1 METEWMNE
9 APTETSGTPESGEPE
24 KKRRFSLKNWDSRKK
39 KRWLKILIPL
49 AVVIA
54 IVAGCVSSLT
64 KNVNSQLS
72 GSYLVASAQ
81 RQDLTVS
88 VSGTAT
94 LQPADSYNVTTLL
107 SGDIVSAPFEEGDL
121 VTKDT
126 LLYAMDSS
134 DAQDSM
140 DRAQISVQ
148 QAQLSYQQAQEALHP
163 TATLSGTISEV
174 YVHNGDSVNA
184 GTELARIVASTELSI
199 DFLFPFAA
207 PTDFYVGQTA
217 TVFVDGYAGSQ
228 AGTVTSVSNSTAIT
242 SNGKPSV
249 SVRVRLNN
257 PGAVSDAYTASAV
270 IGNYTSYG
278 QAAVSMPASSVVYAS
293 GSGTVNGFAKLA
305 GSTVSKGE
313 VLCTVE
319 SETIRDQIENAR
331 LNLQS
336 AQLSAGTASDTVDDY
351 NIKSPI
357 AGTVIEKSFKA
368 GDKVDGASSGTLA
381 VIYDLSY
388 LKLEMAVAEL
398 DIGKVEVGQR
408 VEITA
413 DALEGQTFEGVVD
426 KVSINGTTANGFT
439 NYPVTIIIEDYGD
452 LKPGMNVSASIIG
465 EEIPNALCIPVDAV
479 DRGNTV
485 TVPGPGALNDA
496 GTAVVDVTKLETREV
511 TLGRN
516 DDEYIEVTGGLEEG
530 DIVLINNQASTL
542 MDLMM
547 GG

>member
-357 AGTVIEKSFKA
+357 AGTVIEKNFKA

-439 NYPVTIIIEDYGD
+439 NYPVTVVIEDYGD
-452 LKPGMNVSASIIG
+452 LKPGMNVSAQIIG

>member
-9 APTETSGTPESGEPE
+9 APAETSGTPESVEPE

-439 NYPVTIIIEDYGD
+439 NYPVTVVIEDYGD
-452 LKPGMNVSASIIG
+452 LKPGMNVSAQIIG

-479 DRGNTV
+479 ERGNTV
-485 TVPGPGALNDA
+485 TVPGPGALNED
-496 GTAVVDVTKLETREV
+496 GTAVVDITKLETREV

-530 DIVLINNQASTL
+530 DVILIYNQASSL
-542 MDLMM
+542 MDMMM

>member
-9 APTETSGTPESGEPE
+9 APAETSGTPESGEPE

-426 KVSINGTTANGFT
+426 KVSINGTTANSFT
-439 NYPVTIIIEDYGD
+439 NYPVTVVIEDYGD
-452 LKPGMNVSASIIG
+452 LKPGMNVSAQIIG

>member
-9 APTETSGTPESGEPE
+9 APTVTSGTPESGEPE

-439 NYPVTIIIEDYGD
+439 NYPVTVVIEDYGD
-452 LKPGMNVSASIIG
+452 LKPGMNVSAQIIG

>member
-9 APTETSGTPESGEPE
+9 TSAEPQSAPAPE
-24 KKRRFSLKNWDSRKK
+24 KQEKKKFSLKGLGGKKK
-39 KRWLKILIPL
+39 KRWLKILIVL
-49 AVVIA
+49 VVVAAVV
-54 IVAGCVSSLT
+54 VGCVSNMT
-64 KNVNSQLS
+64 KNVNNQLS
-72 GSYLVASAQ
+72 SSYLVATAA

-121 VTKDT
+121 VAKDT
-126 LLYAMDSS
+126 LLYTMDSS

-148 QAQLSYQQAQEALHP
+148 QAQLAYQQAQEALHP
-163 TATLSGTISEV
+163 TATISGTVSEI
-174 YVHNGDSVNA
+174 YVHNGESVNA
-184 GTELARIVASTELSI
+184 GAQLAKIVANTELSI

-207 PTDFYVGQTA
+207 PSDFYVGQSA

-228 AGTVTSVSNSTAIT
+228 MGTVTYVSNSSAIT
-242 SNGKPSV
+242 SNGKQAV

-257 PGAVSDAYTASAV
+257 PGAVSDAVTASAV
-270 IGNYTSYG
+270 IGNYSSYG
-278 QAAVSMPASSVVYAS
+278 QSPVSMPASTIVYAA
-293 GSGTVNGFAKLA
+293 GSGTVNDFTKLA
-305 GSTVSKGE
+305 GSTVTKGE

-331 LNLQS
+331 LSLQS
-336 AQLSAGTASDTVDDY
+336 AQLSASTAADSVDDY

-357 AGTVIEKSFKA
+357 SGTVIEKNFKA

-426 KVSINGTTANGFT
+426 KVSINGTTTNGFT

-452 LKPGMNVSASIIG
+452 LKPGMNVSAEIIG

-485 TVPGPGALNDA
+485 TVPGPGALNED
-496 GTAVVDVTKLETREV
+496 GTAVVDVTKLETKEV
-511 TLGRN
+511 TLGRS
-516 DDEYIEVTGGLEEG
+516 DDEYIEVTGGLEAG
-530 DIVLINNQASTL
+530 DVVLIRNQASTL
-542 MDLMM
+542 MDMMM

>member
-9 APTETSGTPESGEPE
+9 TSAEPQSAPAPE
-24 KKRRFSLKNWDSRKK
+24 KQEKKKFSLKGLGGKKK
-39 KRWLKILIPL
+39 KRWLKILIVL
-49 AVVIA
+49 VVVAAVV
-54 IVAGCVSSLT
+54 VGCVSNMT
-64 KNVNSQLS
+64 KNVNNQLS
-72 GSYLVASAQ
+72 SSYLVATVA

-121 VTKDT
+121 VAKDT
-126 LLYAMDSS
+126 LLYTMDSS

-148 QAQLSYQQAQEALHP
+148 QAQLAYQQAQEALHP
-163 TATLSGTISEV
+163 TATISGTVSEI
-174 YVHNGDSVNA
+174 YVHNGESVNA
-184 GTELARIVASTELSI
+184 GAQLAKIVANTELSI

-207 PTDFYVGQTA
+207 PSDFYVGQSA

-228 AGTVTSVSNSTAIT
+228 MGTVTYVSNSSTIT
-242 SNGKPSV
+242 SNGKQAV

-257 PGAVSDAYTASAV
+257 PGAVSDAVTASAV
-270 IGNYTSYG
+270 IGNYSSYG
-278 QAAVSMPASSVVYAS
+278 QSPVSMPASTIVYAA
-293 GSGTVNGFAKLA
+293 GSGTVNDFTKLA
-305 GSTVSKGE
+305 GSTVTKGE

-331 LNLQS
+331 LSLQS
-336 AQLSAGTASDTVDDY
+336 AQLSASTAADSVDDY

-357 AGTVIEKSFKA
+357 SGTVIEKNFKA

-426 KVSINGTTANGFT
+426 KVSINGTTTNGFT

-452 LKPGMNVSASIIG
+452 LKPGMNVSAEIIG

-485 TVPGPGALNDA
+485 TVPGPGALNED
-496 GTAVVDVTKLETREV
+496 GTAVVDITKLETKEV
-511 TLGRN
+511 TLGRS
-516 DDEYIEVTGGLEEG
+516 DDEYIEVTGGLEAG
-530 DIVLINNQASTL
+530 DVVLIRNQASTL
-542 MDLMM
+542 MDMMM

>member
-9 APTETSGTPESGEPE
+9 TSAEPQSAPAPE
-24 KKRRFSLKNWDSRKK
+24 KQEKKKFSLKGLGGKKK
-39 KRWLKILIPL
+39 KRWLKILIVL
-49 AVVIA
+49 VVVAAVV
-54 IVAGCVSSLT
+54 VGCVSNMT
-64 KNVNSQLS
+64 KNVNNQLS
-72 GSYLVASAQ
+72 SSYLVATAA

-121 VTKDT
+121 VAKDT
-126 LLYAMDSS
+126 LLYTMDSS

-148 QAQLSYQQAQEALHP
+148 QAQLAYQQAQEALHP
-163 TATLSGTISEV
+163 TATISGTVSEI
-174 YVHNGDSVNA
+174 YVHNGESVNA
-184 GTELARIVASTELSI
+184 GAQLAKIVANTELSI

-207 PTDFYVGQTA
+207 PSDFYVGQSA

-228 AGTVTSVSNSTAIT
+228 MGMVTYVSNSSAIT
-242 SNGKPSV
+242 SNGKQAV

-257 PGAVSDAYTASAV
+257 PGAVSDAVTASAV
-270 IGNYTSYG
+270 IGNYSSYG
-278 QAAVSMPASSVVYAS
+278 QSPVSMPASTIVYAA
-293 GSGTVNGFAKLA
+293 GSGTVNDFTKLA
-305 GSTVSKGE
+305 GSTVTKGE

-331 LNLQS
+331 LSLQS
-336 AQLSAGTASDTVDDY
+336 AQLSASTAADSVDDY

-357 AGTVIEKSFKA
+357 SGTVIEKNFKA

-426 KVSINGTTANGFT
+426 KVSINGTTTNGFT

-452 LKPGMNVSASIIG
+452 LKPGMNVSAEIIG

-485 TVPGPGALNDA
+485 TVPGPGALNED
-496 GTAVVDVTKLETREV
+496 GTAVVDITKLETKEV
-511 TLGRN
+511 TLGRS
-516 DDEYIEVTGGLEEG
+516 DDEYVEVTGGLEAG
-530 DIVLINNQASTL
+530 DVVLIRNQASTL
-542 MDLMM
+542 MDMMM

>member
-9 APTETSGTPESGEPE
+9 TSAEPQSAPAPE
-24 KKRRFSLKNWDSRKK
+24 KQEKKKFSLKGLGGKKK
-39 KRWLKILIPL
+39 KRWLKILIVL
-49 AVVIA
+49 VVVAAVV
-54 IVAGCVSSLT
+54 VGCVSNMT
-64 KNVNSQLS
+64 KNVNNQLS
-72 GSYLVASAQ
+72 SSYLVATAA

-94 LQPADSYNVTTLL
+94 LQPVDSYNVTTLL

-121 VTKDT
+121 VAKDT
-126 LLYAMDSS
+126 LLYTMDSS

-148 QAQLSYQQAQEALHP
+148 QAQLAYQQAQEALHP
-163 TATLSGTISEV
+163 TATISGTVSEI
-174 YVHNGDSVNA
+174 YVHNGESVNA
-184 GTELARIVASTELSI
+184 GAQLAKIVANTELSI

-207 PTDFYVGQTA
+207 PSDFYVGQSA

-228 AGTVTSVSNSTAIT
+228 MGTVTYVSNSSTIT
-242 SNGKPSV
+242 SNGKQAV

-257 PGAVSDAYTASAV
+257 PGAVSDAVTASAV
-270 IGNYTSYG
+270 IGNYSSYG
-278 QAAVSMPASSVVYAS
+278 QSPVSMPASTIVYAA
-293 GSGTVNGFAKLA
+293 GSGTVNDFTKLA
-305 GSTVSKGE
+305 GSTVTKGE

-331 LNLQS
+331 LSLQS
-336 AQLSAGTASDTVDDY
+336 AQLSASTAADSVDDY

-357 AGTVIEKSFKA
+357 SGTVIEKNFKA

-426 KVSINGTTANGFT
+426 KVSINGTTTNGFT

-452 LKPGMNVSASIIG
+452 LKPGMNVSAEIIG

-485 TVPGPGALNDA
+485 TVPGPGALNED
-496 GTAVVDVTKLETREV
+496 GTAVVDITKLETKEV
-511 TLGRN
+511 TLGRS
-516 DDEYIEVTGGLEEG
+516 DDEYVEVTGGLEAG
-530 DIVLINNQASTL
+530 DVVLIRNQASTL
-542 MDLMM
+542 MDMMM

>member
-24 KKRRFSLKNWDSRKK
+24 KKRRFSLKNRASRKQR
-39 KRWLKILIPL
+39 RWLKILIPL

-174 YVHNGDSVNA
+174 YVRNGDSVNA
-184 GTELARIVASTELSI
+184 GSQLARIVASTELSI

-207 PTDFYVGQTA
+207 PSDFYVGQTA

-439 NYPVTIIIEDYGD
+439 NYPVTVVIEDYGD
-452 LKPGMNVSASIIG
+452 LKPGMNVSAQIIG

>member
-357 AGTVIEKSFKA
+357 AGTVIEKNFKA

-439 NYPVTIIIEDYGD
+439 NYPVTVVIEDYGD
-452 LKPGMNVSASIIG
+452 LKPGMNVSAQIIG

-485 TVPGPGALNDA
+485 TVPGPGALNAD
-496 GTAVVDVTKLETREV
+496 GQSVVDITKLETREV

>member
-9 APTETSGTPESGEPE
+9 TSAEPQSAPAPE
-24 KKRRFSLKNWDSRKK
+24 KQEKKKFSLKGLGGKKK
-39 KRWLKILIPL
+39 KRWLKILIVL
-49 AVVIA
+49 VVVAAVV
-54 IVAGCVSSLT
+54 VGCVSNMT
-64 KNVNSQLS
+64 KNVNNQLS
-72 GSYLVASAQ
+72 SSYLVATAA

-121 VTKDT
+121 VAKDT
-126 LLYAMDSS
+126 LLYTMDSS

-148 QAQLSYQQAQEALHP
+148 QAQLAYQQAQEALHP
-163 TATLSGTISEV
+163 TATISGTVSEI
-174 YVHNGDSVNA
+174 YVHNGESVNA
-184 GTELARIVASTELSI
+184 GAQLAKIVANTELSI

-207 PTDFYVGQTA
+207 PSDFYVGQSA

-228 AGTVTSVSNSTAIT
+228 MGTVTYVSNSSTIT
-242 SNGKPSV
+242 SNGKQAV

-257 PGAVSDAYTASAV
+257 PGAVSDAVTASAV
-270 IGNYTSYG
+270 IGNYSSYG
-278 QAAVSMPASSVVYAS
+278 QSPVSMPASTIVYAA
-293 GSGTVNGFAKLA
+293 GSGTVNDFTKLA
-305 GSTVSKGE
+305 GSTVTKGE

-319 SETIRDQIENAR
+319 SEIIRDQIENAR
-331 LNLQS
+331 LSLQS
-336 AQLSAGTASDTVDDY
+336 AQLSASTAADSVDDY

-357 AGTVIEKSFKA
+357 SGTVIEKNFKA

-426 KVSINGTTANGFT
+426 KVSINGTTTNGFT

-452 LKPGMNVSASIIG
+452 LKPGMNVSAEIIG

-485 TVPGPGALNDA
+485 TVPGPGALNED
-496 GTAVVDVTKLETREV
+496 GTAVVDITKLETKEV
-511 TLGRN
+511 TLGRS
-516 DDEYIEVTGGLEEG
+516 DDEYIEVTGGLEAG
-530 DIVLINNQASTL
+530 DVVLIRNQASTL
-542 MDLMM
+542 MDMMM